1 MKITAFY
8 IVYYAFL
15 TAFFIVMLLAF
26 FQTVDDK
33 MPTWRSEAGG
43 LIGKNPA
50 MGFRPG
56 PPDSNI
62 ESTLIW
68 FREATQIIQQTSAAD
83 NSSVF
88 TIAED

>member
-33 MPTWRSEAGG
+33 LPTWRSEAGG

-68 FREATQIIQQTSAAD
+68 FREDTQISQQTVVKLSTH
-83 NSSVF
+83 S
-88 TIAED
+88 